1 MVKKKENLIQGTKRL
16 IMNAGITEVVL
27 GAERTDYIQLKYKKN
42 PPMLDW
48 KNMDKKKAGRQYNE
62 KLIDA
67 IEEQLHIET
76 IIGDIR

>member
-1 MVKKKENLIQGTKRL
+1 MGKKKENLIQGTRRL

-27 GAERTDYIQLKYKKN
+27 GAERKDYIQLKYKKT
-42 PPMLDW
+42 PLMLDW
-48 KNMDKKKAGRQYNE
+48 QNIGKKKARRQYNE

-76 IIGDIR
+76 INQMIS